1 LFETTGHVQQA
12 EIMYEGNRSKGMG
25 IVQFEQIDEAE
36 TAIGTS
42 IPISIPIPIPI
53 SIPISISISHLPP
66 AIHPW
71 LIIPLHAT
79 AKFTS
84 YMYGGRPLG
93 VQFNPT
99 WHNFTPSAAKG
110 GSA

>member
-1 LFETTGHVQQA
+1 MQQA
-12 EIMYEGNRSKGMG
+12 EILYEGNRSKGMG

-36 TAIGTS
+36 TAIGEF
-42 IPISIPIPIPI
+42 PVFRF
-53 SIPISISISHLPP
+53 PP
-66 AIHPW
+66 APSLYPL
-71 LIIPLHAT
+71 LIVALHAV

-99 WHNFTPSAAKG
+99 WHNFSPSAAKG